1 MWCSVFGAVRFSDVL
16 NPKLM
21 IPFDMK
27 AVVRLAKVTPTQK
40 LLQPVLVIQGLVQ

>member
-1 MWCSVFGAVRFSDVL
+1 MRFSDVL

-27 AVVRLAKVTPTQK
+27 AVVRLAKVTSTCVGNSRTCSINCRRISI
-40 LLQPVLVIQGLVQ
+40 LMNY